1 MTQRLLFNSCITYSP
16 VRQSGTSSDL
26 LLVTGAYIY
35 TYHRRDEPR
44 NSQSEFI
51 HSMSLERQGISSK
64 ATLKPRA
71 QGSVKRVL
79 STDRLKNKKVFK

>member
-1 MTQRLLFNSCITYSP
+1 MTQRLLFNSRIIYSP
-16 VRQSGTSSDL
+16 VQQSGTSSDL
-26 LLVTGAYIY
+26 LLVLEHIY

-44 NSQSEFI
+44 NSHSEFI

-64 ATLKPRA
+64 AALKPRA

-79 STDRLKNKKVFK
+79 STDRLKNKKVFN